1 MPDYVSPA
9 LTIDFSRLAPP
20 AVVETV
26 DYEVILQNLQN
37 NLLSKNADLL
47 AAIKLEQSPTNI
59 ILEVQ
64 SYAEMLV
71 RERVNAAAKA
81 VMLPFS
87 TGTDLD
93 NLAALYNLTRL
104 TIPADPNVT
113 GSVST
118 AEADASFRSRIQLAP
133 EAFST
138 AGSGG
143 AYIFQAR
150 TSDPTIR
157 DASAVMIAPGRVRVS
172 IMSGGSDP
180 TATPTQLANASARLL
195 RPEIKPLTDD
205 VIVTSV
211 KVVPVAIDATIT
223 LYPGPDTSVVIAA
236 IQTAILAVKNRVSF
250 IGRDLTRAA
259 LFAALTQEG
268 VQNVE
273 LRSPA
278 QDIVVGDDA
287 CVRITGMNLV
297 PAVVRQV

>member
-1 MPDYVSPA
+1 MPDYVSPS

-26 DYEVILQNLQN
+26 DYEDILQNLRN

-93 NLAALYNLTRL
+93 NLAALYNVSRL
-104 TIPADPNVT
+104 TIAADPNVS
-113 GSVST
+113 GST
-118 AEADASFRSRIQLAP
+118 AILENDSAFRSRIQLAP
-133 EAFST
+133 EAYTT

-143 AYIFQAR
+143 AYIFQAK
-150 TSDPTIR
+150 TADITIR
-157 DASAVMIAPGRVRVS
+157 DASAVQIAPGRVRVCL
-172 IMSGGSDP
+172 MNNGSDP
-180 TATPTQLANASARLL
+180 TATASQIANASARLL

-205 VIVTSV
+205 VIITSV
-211 KVVPVAIDATIT
+211 KVVPTTIEATIT
-223 LYPGPDTSVVIAA
+223 LFPGPDASVVMAA
-236 IQTAILAVKNRVSF
+236 IQTALLSVKNRVSF
-250 IGRDLTRAA
+250 IGRELTRAA

-268 VQNVE
+268 VQNVD
-273 LRSPA
+273 LRVPA
-278 QDIVVGDDA
+278 KDIVVGDDA
-287 CVRITGMNLV
+287 CVRITGLKLDT
-297 PAVVRQV
+297 AVARQI

>member
-93 NLAALYNLTRL
+93 NLAALYNLSRL
-104 TIPADPNVT
+104 AVPPDPNVT

-118 AEADASFRSRIQLAP
+118 PEADASFRSRIQLAP

-143 AYIFQAR
+143 AYIFQAK
-150 TSDPTIR
+150 TADPTIR
-157 DASAVMIAPGRVRVS
+157 DASAVMIGPGRVRVCL
-172 IMSGGSDP
+172 MNNGADP
-180 TATPTQLANASARLL
+180 TATASQIANASARLL

-205 VIVTSV
+205 VIITSV
-211 KVVPVAIDATIT
+211 KVIPTTVEATIT
-223 LYPGPDTSVVIAA
+223 LYPGPDASVVMAA
-236 IQTAILAVKNRVSF
+236 IQTALLNIKNRISF

-287 CVRITGMNLV
+287 CVRITGVSLT
-297 PAVVRQV
+297 PAITRQI